1 MPPWVD
7 SIRNSRPLSAD
18 GVHPIPAFC
27 VHPNRSP
34 DGRSLSI
41 SGVSGSDPDGPAAWV
56 LTFRIAASSGS
67 KGLVATGASQSIS
80 GSAAALGTGHWLSF
94 QRMHDEEWHRACSIR
109 MQPRSVA
116 TLD

>member
-67 KGLVATGASQSIS
+67 KGLVATGV
-80 GSAAALGTGHWLSF
+80 TVY
-94 QRMHDEEWHRACSIR
+94 QRLRRGPRHRPLAQLPAHAR
-109 MQPRSVA
+109 
-116 TLD
+116 